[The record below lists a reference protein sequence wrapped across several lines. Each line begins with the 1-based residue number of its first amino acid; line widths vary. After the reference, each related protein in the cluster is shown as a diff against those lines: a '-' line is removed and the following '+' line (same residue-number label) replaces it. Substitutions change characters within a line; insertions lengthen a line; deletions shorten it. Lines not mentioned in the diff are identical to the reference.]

1 MSRNNIVM
9 NTFKIDSLKLVGIFL
24 AASAF
29 LGACQKE
36 RSNTTG
42 WNTNDPKNGGFEVTA
57 WEGQETGPGLVFV
70 EGGTFTMGR
79 VEQDV
84 RYDWDNIPRR
94 ATVSSFYMDETEVT
108 NVDYREYLYWIT
120 RVFYASYPEV
130 YKRALPDTLVWR
142 SKLGFN
148 EPYVELYLRH
158 PAYNYYPV
166 VGVNWLQA
174 TDYCA
179 WRTDRVNEQIL
190 IREGI
195 LRTNPNQ
202 VDEDNFNTDAY
213 LSGQYEGLVRSD
225 LIDLDPNKDTRKVR
239 IEDGILLPRYRLPT
253 EAEWEFAAL
262 GLVGNTVFERVTER
276 RLYPWNGAY
285 MRNADDRYKGE
296 MMANFKRGKGD
307 NMGAAGYLNDRA
319 NIPTDVASYWPN
331 DYGLYCMAGNV
342 NEWVKDVYRP
352 LSMEDDDDFN
362 MFRGNVFKTQLRE
375 EEGEIAEKDSLG
387 RIIWRDVTEEE
398 NTQRRNYKKADNIN
412 FLDGDYSSS
421 IFYSND
427 EYNTGGDKEKK
438 RMYEWGATSLI
449 NDEAHVYK
457 GGSWKDRA
465 YWLVPGTRRFLDA
478 EQSTDDIGF
487 RCAMHRVGTQT
498 QGQ

>member
-1 MSRNNIVM
+1 MKNIQINSSKLLGLFVAA
-9 NTFKIDSLKLVGIFL
+9 TF
-24 AASAF
+24 F
-29 LGACQKE
+29 LGACQKN
-36 RSNTTG
+36 RSATTG
-42 WNTNDPKNGGFEVTA
+42 WNQDDPKNGGFEVAT
-57 WEGQETGPGLVFV
+57 WEGQETGPGLVFI
-70 EGGTFTMGR
+70 EGGTFSMGR

-108 NVDYREYLYWIT
+108 NVDYREYLHWTT
-120 RVFYASYPEV
+120 RVFSASYPEV

-179 WRTDRVNEQIL
+179 WRTDRVNEMIL
-190 IREGI
+190 VREGI
-195 LRTNPNQ
+195 LQTNPNQ
-202 VDEDNFNTDAY
+202 VDEDNFNTDSY
-213 LSGQYEGLVRSD
+213 LAGQYEGLVRSD

-285 MRNADDRYKGE
+285 MRNADDRFKGE

-307 NMGAAGYLNDRA
+307 NMGAAGFLNDRA

-362 MFRGNVFKTQLRE
+362 MFRGNVFETQLRE

-387 RIIWRDVTEEE
+387 RIIWRGVNEEE
-398 NTQRRNYKKADNIN
+398 NTQRRNYKKSDNIN

-421 IFYSND
+421 VFYSND
-427 EYNTGGDKEKK
+427 EYNTGGDKAKK

-449 NDEAHVYK
+449 NDDAHVYK

-478 EQSTDDIGF
+478 QQSTDDIGF
-487 RCAMHRVGTQT
+487 RCAMHRVGSQV

>member
-1 MSRNNIVM
+1 MKSKINN
-9 NTFKIDSLKLVGIFL
+9 FKVLSIFVVVTV
-24 AASAF
+24 F

-36 RSNTTG
+36 RSATTG
-42 WNTNDPKNGGFEVTA
+42 WNQNDSKNGGFEVA
-57 WEGQETGPGLVFV
+57 SWEGQETGPGLVFV

-84 RYDWDNIPRR
+84 RYDWDNISRR

-108 NVDYREYLYWIT
+108 NVDFREYLYWIS

-213 LSGQYEGLVRSD
+213 LAGQYEGLVRSD

-253 EAEWEFAAL
+253 EVEWEFAAL

-319 NIPTDVASYWPN
+319 DIPTDVASYWPN

-352 LSMEDDDDFN
+352 LSLEDDDDFRA
-362 MFRGNVFKTQLRE
+362 FRGNVFKTQLRE

-387 RIIWRDVTEEE
+387 RIIWRGVTEEE
-398 NTQRRNYKKADNIN
+398 NTQRRNYKRADNIN

-421 IFYSND
+421 IFYTEE
-427 EYNTGGDKEKK
+427 EYNTGGEKEKK
-438 RMYEWGATSLI
+438 RMYEWGTTSLI

-487 RCAMHRVGTQT
+487 RCAMTRVGTQT
-498 QGQ
+498 LGE